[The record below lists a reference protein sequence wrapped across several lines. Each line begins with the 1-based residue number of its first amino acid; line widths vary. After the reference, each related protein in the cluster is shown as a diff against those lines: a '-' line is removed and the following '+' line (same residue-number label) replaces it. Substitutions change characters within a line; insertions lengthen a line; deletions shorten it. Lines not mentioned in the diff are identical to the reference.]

1 MQLLLRRVWAAGTSL
16 HAGLSGLHPRVHSF
30 ITAADASSR
39 NRSFI
44 TAAHA
49 SSRNHSFTTAAD
61 TLFHDRASA
70 YLKHACELLKIKAP
84 TGNAYAVALAL
95 NDKDAEKELQLQK
108 KDAEKQLQLQ
118 TKDAEKELQLQKKDA
133 EKQLQL
139 QLQLLEK
146 DHQIIVNYYKR
157 RVAYITQRCRVC
169 LPPWKAMDIIA
180 NSKDEEIN
188 SVQKDLPRKDLGLMM
203 KRELSM
209 TKEEI
214 RFFSDVAHVFKK
226 EVDFFDDV
234 SAEEGELMETKSILE
249 KYRRKS
255 EDDSEPKP

>member
-30 ITAADASSR
+30 ITAAHASSR
-39 NRSFI
+39 NHSFI

-118 TKDAEKELQLQKKDA
+118 
-133 EKQLQL
+133 
-139 QLQLLEK
+139 LQLLEK

-169 LPPWKAMDIIA
+169 LPPWYLVEDLFRKAMDIIA

-188 SVQKDLPRKDLGLMM
+188 SVQRDLPRKDLGLMM

-226 EVDFFDDV
+226 EVDFFDDA

-255 EDDSEPKP
+255 EDDTVSEPKP

>member
-39 NRSFI
+39 NHSFI

-95 NDKDAEKELQLQK
+95 ND
-108 KDAEKQLQLQ
+108 
-118 TKDAEKELQLQKKDA
+118 KDAEKELQLQKKDA

-226 EVDFFDDV
+226 EVDFFDDA